1 MIKIQHKVLS
11 TILCLVLAVSAICAG
26 TAQAFAATG
35 DTVYVKANNGWT
47 TLYCYMW
54 TGNSSNASWPG
65 VKMTSEGNSVY
76 SYKLDGNYENVIF
89 NNGSSQTKDL
99 SYAGHGKIYDL
110 SAGTWSDYSQAAT
123 TQNVTAAT
131 SPEQPS
137 GNYTVYLKNSAGW
150 SNPSCYMWNGTSDA
164 NGSWLGVAMTK
175 VSSDVYKYTAPKS
188 FSNCIFSNNGG
199 SQTKD
204 LTAKIGYI
212 YDNSTGSWSAYSGGD
227 EPIETTPTTPIT
239 PGDGTV
245 VYLKNDANWSNP
257 TCYMWN
263 DSTDSNAAWPGA
275 KMTNIGDGFWIYQA
289 SKEYK
294 NCIFNDGGA
303 SQTGDLTVQNGYY
316 YNNSKGTWEGIYDT
330 SPIQVKS
337 YTADPA
343 SGIYTGVEVTLSA
356 EAKSSDSASVYYKFS
371 VTNPSGATSVI
382 SNFSSSASTTWI
394 PNTTGKYVITFDFKD
409 GAGNTNSRTLN
420 LNVEDD
426 SSLAKPVIKSVTP
439 ANLGFI
445 KVNTA
450 TTVSV
455 KAGGGKTGTNLLF
468 YKYVVTDPNGV
479 QNTPYYTLNSTYKF
493 TPNTTGKYTVNV
505 YVQGSDNSTV
515 NKTYNYTVVSGD
527 VPTTTAPITMP
538 PETTVK
544 PTTPVPTT
552 TPATTVKPTTAP
564 VTTSPIEPSVV
575 LGDVD
580 GDGVVTI
587 LDATYLQKY
596 LAQFKDFSSVKLEAA
611 DVNKDGVV
619 TIIDA
624 TLIQKMLAN

>member
-11 TILCLVLAVSAICAG
+11 TFLCLILAVSAICAG

-35 DTVYVKANNGWT
+35 DTVYAKANNGWT
-47 TLYCYMW
+47 TVYCYMW

-89 NNGSSQTKDL
+89 NNGSSQTKDI

-110 SAGTWSDYSQAAT
+110 SAGTWSDYSQAVT
-123 TQNVTAAT
+123 TEKVAAT
-131 SPEQPS
+131 EQSS
-137 GNYTVYLKNSAGW
+137 GSYTVYLKNSAGW
-150 SNPSCYMWNGTSDA
+150 SNPTCYMWNGTSDS
-164 NGSWLGVAMTK
+164 NGSWPGVAMTK
-175 VSSDVYKYTAPKS
+175 VSSDVYKYTAAKS
-188 FSNCIFSNNGG
+188 FSNCIFSNNGS
-199 SQTKD
+199 SQTSD
-204 LTAKIGYI
+204 LTAKSDYI
-212 YDNSTGSWSAYSGGD
+212 YDNSTGSWSTYSGSD
-227 EPIETTPTTPIT
+227 DPIETTATSATTPVT
-239 PGDGTV
+239 PGDATV
-245 VYLKNDANWSNP
+245 VYLKNDANWSSP

-275 KMTNIGDGFWIYQA
+275 KMTNIGGGFWIYQA

-294 NCIFNDGGA
+294 NCIFNDSGS

-316 YNNSKGTWEGIYDT
+316 YNNSKGTWEDVYDT
-330 SPIQVKS
+330 SPIQVSS

-343 SGIYTGVEVTLSA
+343 TGLYTGVEVTLSA
-356 EAKSSDSASVYYKFS
+356 EAKSSDSTSVYYKFS

-382 SNFSSSASTTWI
+382 SNFSSSASTTWT
-394 PNTTGKYVITFDFKD
+394 PNTTGKYVVTFDFKD

-426 SSLAKPVIKSVTP
+426 SSLTKPVIKSVTP
-439 ANLGFI
+439 ANLGVI

-468 YKYVVTDPNGV
+468 YKYVVTDPNGN
-479 QNTPYYTLNSTYKF
+479 QNTPYYTLGSTYKF
-493 TPNTTGKYTVNV
+493 TPNITGKYTVNV
-505 YVQGSDNSTV
+505 YVQGSDNTTV

-527 VPTTTAPITMP
+527 VPTTTSPVTLP
-538 PETTVK
+538 PETTVSPTTAPTPTTSPA

-552 TPATTVKPTTAP
+552 AP
-564 VTTSPIEPSVV
+564 VTDPGVIV
-575 LGDVD
+575 GDVD

-596 LAQFKDFSSVKLEAA
+596 LAEYDDFSNVKLEAA
-611 DVNKDGVV
+611 DINGDGLI
-619 TIIDA
+619 TIVDA
-624 TLIQKMLAN
+624 TLIQNMLAK